1 MINDNEILL
10 TLMKRTASGDEAAFE
25 QLVSAFESAVYNL
38 AYSSL
43 RQRQD
48 AEDVTQEVFLRL
60 WRNRGS
66 FRGECAVKTYI
77 MHIAHNAV
85 TDSLRR
91 RNSHA
96 VTALPDDAD
105 GEDAPRRELADS
117 TDLQAEYIRK
127 ERQAAVRQA
136 ISELDPNSRELII
149 MRDIN
154 GLSYAEIADATDIPL
169 GTVKS
174 RLSRA
179 RDQLKEFLKKGNFFN

>member
-1 MINDNEILL
+1 
-10 TLMKRTASGDEAAFE
+10 
-25 QLVSAFESAVYNL
+25 
-38 AYSSL
+38 
-43 RQRQD
+43 
-48 AEDVTQEVFLRL
+48 
-60 WRNRGS
+60 
-66 FRGECAVKTYI
+66 

-96 VTALPDDAD
+96 VTALPDDTD
-105 GEDAPRRELADS
+105 DEDAPRRELADS

-127 ERQAAVRQA
+127 ERQAAVHQA